1 MIIISPYTIWEKYF
15 KKKTLWL
22 SYNCIKKVYCK
33 HEKPYP
39 SFEQKRKEEGIN
51 DMRTL
56 LLQHFSPCTY
66 HAILIWRHRM
76 NGLICIIFQAKPPL
90 NLGRGR
96 SRECHVITP
105 QPIQVSLIMQKHDF
119 GLFNVVRR
127 ARHGGRSKHLG
138 VPVITEGHFLRK
150 KFLLPQGPN
159 IWGTSGIP
167 RLSRLSDAASYLD
180 SDWRRY
186 IPM

>member
-1 MIIISPYTIWEKYF
+1 MIIV
-15 KKKTLWL
+15 LL
-22 SYNCIKKVYCK
+22 HKKVYYK
-33 HEKPYP
+33 HVKPYP

-138 VPVITEGHFLRK
+138 VPVIIEGHLMYD
-150 KFLLPQGPN
+150 PN
-159 IWGTSGIP
+159 IWGKVNSAAVCSSTKFQLKVSTNNCYLCLLFHLLN
-167 RLSRLSDAASYLD
+167 LSSIFYWIGLNFVSIQQRDC
-180 SDWRRY
+180 
-186 IPM
+186 